1 MRSRL
6 LLPFIFCVALGHG
19 ISAAIAAP
27 IEQQRQ
33 LYNQAKSALSKNDAS
48 LYLNNRAA
56 LRDYPLTPYLAY
68 DELTAR
74 LQTASS
80 NEVEKFLLEH
90 GDLPQINWMK
100 LRWLR
105 LLSNRG
111 HWPLF
116 LKYYSPELKFTE
128 LDCRFAQYQLQS
140 GQTQAAFASAEK
152 FWLSAQSQP
161 NACDP
166 LFDSWRDAGL
176 LTEEKTWQRLKLA
189 TDARNYGV
197 AAYLVK
203 QLSSQSNAGQR
214 LIDVAQ
220 KPELLKQRELF
231 TGRDTYSADV
241 IAMGLRKLATQDL
254 DASVE
259 LLKHYAQQVTFSAA
273 DQLSLANDI
282 GLRLAKRFDVRALA
296 IMQTYDPALQNANLT
311 EWRVRLLLR
320 LGRWDEAHQLTRKL
334 PQELSD
340 TNRWRYW
347 QARSLQ
353 LAQPNSQQPLILY
366 QPLARER
373 DFYGFMAADRSEQPY
388 HVQHQALALD
398 PKMLQKVRNSAGM
411 QRALEFNARDEV
423 TEAHREWYH
432 LSNFLSRDELV
443 AQARI
448 GYDMGWYFPAIRT
461 ITKAQYW
468 DDLEI
473 RFPMAHRSNFVNE
486 SKARGIHSSWAFA
499 VTRQESAFM
508 VQAKSHVGA
517 MGLMQ
522 LMPATA
528 KETAQR
534 FGIPLANPRSAVVP
548 SINIQLGTA
557 YLSQVLGQFKGNRV
571 LASAAYNAG
580 PGRVRQWLRDA
591 KHLPYDV
598 WVESIPFDETR
609 LYVQNVLAYS
619 VIYGEK
625 LQAPIP
631 LVEWHERFFDQQ

>member
-1 MRSRL
+1 MLFRS
-6 LLPFIFCVALGHG
+6 
-19 ISAAIAAP
+19 
-27 IEQQRQ
+27 
-33 LYNQAKSALSKNDAS
+33 
-48 LYLNNRAA
+48 
-56 LRDYPLTPYLAY
+56 
-68 DELTAR
+68 
-74 LQTASS
+74 
-80 NEVEKFLLEH
+80 
-90 GDLPQINWMK
+90 
-100 LRWLR
+100 
-105 LLSNRG
+105 
-111 HWPLF
+111 
-116 LKYYSPELKFTE
+116 
-128 LDCRFAQYQLQS
+128 
-140 GQTQAAFASAEK
+140 
-152 FWLSAQSQP
+152 
-161 NACDP
+161 
-166 LFDSWRDAGL
+166 
-176 LTEEKTWQRLKLA
+176 
-189 TDARNYGV
+189 

-448 GYDMGWYFPAIRT
+448 GYDMGWYFPADR
-461 ITKAQYW
+461 
-468 DDLEI
+468 
-473 RFPMAHRSNFVNE
+473 
-486 SKARGIHSSWAFA
+486 
-499 VTRQESAFM
+499 
-508 VQAKSHVGA
+508 KS
-517 MGLMQ
+517 
-522 LMPATA
+522 
-528 KETAQR
+528 
-534 FGIPLANPRSAVVP
+534 VV
-548 SINIQLGTA
+548 
-557 YLSQVLGQFKGNRV
+557 
-571 LASAAYNAG
+571 
-580 PGRVRQWLRDA
+580 
-591 KHLPYDV
+591 
-598 WVESIPFDETR
+598 
-609 LYVQNVLAYS
+609 
-619 VIYGEK
+619 
-625 LQAPIP
+625 
-631 LVEWHERFFDQQ
+631 